1 MGFISVLKTAS
12 TQIAK
17 TMAPV
22 TAKAV
27 EHAPELLLGSGGV
40 CIVAGT
46 VLACKKT
53 LDVKETVD
61 ERLTEAEQLK
71 ESGAEQSEIVKHHAK
86 TALKVSG
93 EYAIPATLVIGG
105 LVLIGMSHNIMNRRL
120 VEAVAGM
127 EAYRVA
133 LEQYRKRVASELGPS
148 KELELYTGNAI
159 QKRDVYVK
167 QEDGKLKKQK
177 LDVKVRNDGEFVD
190 PYMVRF
196 SKDTSTEWQDEA
208 YRNYDFIENIQVLAT
223 RRLQVKN
230 RVNLNWVYDELGMRY
245 RPIGNVAGW
254 VKGNGDDCVIITI
267 DESYSEQ
274 ELEDAY
280 AMGRPP
286 IPDLWLSFNCE
297 GNILN
302 KDNING
308 KLVEI
313 DPQGELIDASS
324 Y

>member
-1 MGFISVLKTAS
+1 MGFISVLKTVS
-12 TQIAK
+12 TQVTK

-22 TAKAV
+22 TAKVV
-27 EHAPELLLGSGGV
+27 EHAPELLLGGGGV

-61 ERLTEAEQLK
+61 ERLTEAEELK
-71 ESGAEQSEIVKHHAK
+71 ASGAEQSEIVKHHAK

-93 EYAIPATLVIGG
+93 EYAVPATLVIGG
-105 LVLIGMSHNIMNRRL
+105 LVMIGVSHNIISKRL

-133 LEQYRKRVASELGPS
+133 LEQYRKRVAGELGPS
-148 KELELYTGNAI
+148 KELELYMGNAI
-159 QKRDVYVK
+159 QKKDVYVE
-167 QEDGKLKKQK
+167 QDDGKVKKQK

-196 SKDTSTEWQDEA
+196 SKDTSTKWQSES
-208 YRNYDFIENIQVLAT
+208 YRNYDFLENMQVLAT
-223 RRLQVKN
+223 RRLQVKG
-230 RVNLNWVYDELGMRY
+230 RLNLNWVYDELGMKY

-254 VKGNGDDCVIITI
+254 VKGNGDDCVIITV

-302 KDNING
+302 KDNVNG
-308 KLVEI
+308 EVVEI
-313 DPQGELIDASS
+313 DSMGELVDPSG